1 MSVEQQQD
9 NSHGGGAGRPR
20 VAVGRRAPDRTT
32 APCSLGCAIWCSAT
46 TTRPGAALS
55 EVRLAEHF
63 DVRHG
68 TPVREALKQ
77 LQVEGLVEIRPKVG
91 TFVRR
96 ITRREIVEMFEV
108 KEILEGMA
116 ARLMAR
122 RGQIPE
128 LDHAPGEPGQR
139 EIADAR
145 RRRRRLRGPGARV
158 PPHDRARQRQPQARR
173 ALHEPDEPARR
184 TTAWCCARCSIP
196 AGSTGPAPSTAGS
209 SSSSPEK
216 DGVGA
221 EIAMRDHVAA
231 PPGRSW
237 RTPPSNRTDRR
248 APNPPGVPSRTGVPG
263 RHREM

>member
-20 VAVGRRAPDRTT
+20 VRGGSNGGSGQNDGTLLARIRDLV
-32 APCSLGCAIWCSAT
+32 LGDDYA
-46 TTRPGAALS
+46 PGAALS

-63 DVRHG
+63 DVSR

-128 LDHAPGEPGQR
+128 LDVLRANLDSA
-139 EIADAR
+139 EIATRHDDGAAYAALVHEFHRTIVRGSDNRKLAEHYTSMMNQLSYHRMVLRSVQHPGRLDRSCAEHR
-145 RRRRRLRGPGARV
+145 RIVELI
-158 PPHDRARQRQPQARR
+158 
-173 ALHEPDEPARR
+173 
-184 TTAWCCARCSIP
+184 T
-196 AGSTGPAPSTAGS
+196 
-209 SSSSPEK
+209 EK

-221 EIAMRDHVAA
+221 ELAMRDHVAA
-231 PPGRSW
+231 SAREVMADSAIEQTTIDQPP
-237 RTPPSNRTDRR
+237 
-248 APNPPGVPSRTGVPG
+248 
-263 RHREM
+263 

>member
-20 VAVGRRAPDRTT
+20 VRGGSNGGSGQNDGTLLARIRDLVLGDEYAPGT
-32 APCSLGCAIWCSAT
+32 
-46 TTRPGAALS
+46 ALS

-63 DVRHG
+63 DVSR

-91 TFVRR
+91 TFVRQ

-128 LDHAPGEPGQR
+128 LDVLRANVDSAEIATRHDDSAAYAALVHEFHRRSSGAATTASSSEHYTQPDEPTVLPPHGAALR
-139 EIADAR
+139 AASRPTRPVLAEHRRIADAHHR
-145 RRRRRLRGPGARV
+145 EGRGRGRARHAGPRGRLRPGG
-158 PPHDRARQRQPQARR
+158 H
-173 ALHEPDEPARR
+173 
-184 TTAWCCARCSIP
+184 
-196 AGSTGPAPSTAGS
+196 
-209 SSSSPEK
+209 
-216 DGVGA
+216 
-221 EIAMRDHVAA
+221 
-231 PPGRSW
+231 GRL
-237 RTPPSNRTDRR
+237 RHRTD
-248 APNPPGVPSRTGVPG
+248 N
-263 RHREM
+263 H